1 MIRFE
6 HVSKAYLGGRQALQ
20 GVTFHLQ
27 PGEMAFL
34 TGHSGAGKSTLLKL
48 ICGIERPSA
57 GKIWF
62 SGHDIS
68 RLKNR
73 EVPFLRR
80 QIGMIFQDHHLL
92 MDRTVFDNVA
102 IPLIIAGASYDDIR
116 RRVSAAL
123 DKVGLLDKAKNFP
136 IQLSGGEQQRVG
148 IARAVVNKPA
158 VLLADEPTGN
168 LDDALS
174 EGILRLFEEFNRV
187 GVTVLMATHDMGLIS
202 RRSYRM
208 LTLSDGHLHGGQGVN
223 KRDAMNQIR
232 QFGGKFDRFR
242 KPQGGGDGNRNAP
255 KRAKAAPKPANRKTN
270 VFNEQVRY
278 AFQGAL
284 QDLKSKPLA
293 TFLTVMVIAISLTL
307 PSVCYMVYKNVHQAA
322 SQYYPSPQITV
333 YLDKALDDNAAAQ
346 VVGQLQAEQ
355 GVDKVN
361 YLSREEALGE
371 FRNWSG
377 FGGALD
383 MLEENPLPAVA
394 VVIPKLDFQGTESLN
409 TLRDRI
415 TRINGI
421 DEVRMDDSWFA
432 RLAALTGLVGRVA
445 AMIGVL
451 MVAAVFLVIGN
462 SVRLSIFARR
472 DTINVQKLIGATDG
486 FILRPFLYGGALL
499 GFTGAF
505 LSLILSEI
513 LVMRLSSAVTEVA
526 QVFGTKFDI
535 SGLGFDECLLLLLVC
550 SMIGWVAAWLATVQ
564 HLRHF
569 TPD

>member
-1 MIRFE
+1 M
-6 HVSKAYLGGRQALQ
+6 
-20 GVTFHLQ
+20 
-27 PGEMAFL
+27 
-34 TGHSGAGKSTLLKL
+34 
-48 ICGIERPSA
+48 
-57 GKIWF
+57 
-62 SGHDIS
+62 
-68 RLKNR
+68 
-73 EVPFLRR
+73 
-80 QIGMIFQDHHLL
+80 
-92 MDRTVFDNVA
+92 
-102 IPLIIAGASYDDIR
+102 
-116 RRVSAAL
+116 
-123 DKVGLLDKAKNFP
+123 
-136 IQLSGGEQQRVG
+136 
-148 IARAVVNKPA
+148 
-158 VLLADEPTGN
+158 
-168 LDDALS
+168 
-174 EGILRLFEEFNRV
+174 
-187 GVTVLMATHDMGLIS
+187 
-202 RRSYRM
+202 
-208 LTLSDGHLHGGQGVN
+208 N
-223 KRDAMNQIR
+223 KRDALNHIR
-232 QFGGKFDRFR
+232 QFSSRLDRFR
-242 KPQGGGDGNRNAP
+242 KSAAGSGEGNRNTP
-255 KRAKAAPKPANRKTN
+255 RRGKATNKPPSRKTN

-278 AFQGAL
+278 AWHGAL

-307 PSVCYMVYKNVHQAA
+307 PSVCYMVYKNVNQAA

-333 YLDKALDDNAAAQ
+333 YFDKTLDDNAAQQ
-346 VVGQLQAEQ
+346 VVGQLQSEQ
-355 GVDKVN
+355 GVEKVN
-361 YLSREEALGE
+361 YLSREDALGE

-394 VVIPKLDFQGTESLN
+394 VVVPKLDFQSTDSLN

-415 TRINGI
+415 SHLQGI

-432 RLAALTGLVGRVA
+432 RLASLTGLVGRVS

-499 GFTGAF
+499 GFSGAF

-526 QVFGTKFDI
+526 KVFGTQFEL
-535 SGLGFDECLLLLLVC
+535 SGLSFDECLLLLLVC
-550 SMIGWVAAWLATVQ
+550 SMIGWIAAWLATVQ

>member
-1 MIRFE
+1 M
-6 HVSKAYLGGRQALQ
+6 
-20 GVTFHLQ
+20 
-27 PGEMAFL
+27 
-34 TGHSGAGKSTLLKL
+34 
-48 ICGIERPSA
+48 
-57 GKIWF
+57 
-62 SGHDIS
+62 
-68 RLKNR
+68 
-73 EVPFLRR
+73 
-80 QIGMIFQDHHLL
+80 
-92 MDRTVFDNVA
+92 
-102 IPLIIAGASYDDIR
+102 
-116 RRVSAAL
+116 
-123 DKVGLLDKAKNFP
+123 
-136 IQLSGGEQQRVG
+136 
-148 IARAVVNKPA
+148 
-158 VLLADEPTGN
+158 
-168 LDDALS
+168 
-174 EGILRLFEEFNRV
+174 
-187 GVTVLMATHDMGLIS
+187 
-202 RRSYRM
+202 
-208 LTLSDGHLHGGQGVN
+208 N

-232 QFGGKFDRFR
+232 QFGSKFDRLR
-242 KPQGGGDGNRNAP
+242 NAAGGGGGGRNAP
-255 KRAKAAPKPANRKTN
+255 KRPKAAPNPASRKSN

-278 AFQGAL
+278 AWHGAL
-284 QDLKSKPLA
+284 QDLKSTPLA

-307 PSVCYMVYKNVHQAA
+307 PSVCYMVYKNVSSAA

-333 YLDKALDDNAAAQ
+333 YLEKTLDDDAAAR

-361 YLSREEALGE
+361 YLSRDEALGE

-383 MLEENPLPAVA
+383 RV
-394 VVIPKLDFQGTESLN
+394 
-409 TLRDRI
+409 
-415 TRINGI
+415 TRIQGV

-432 RLAALTGLVGRVA
+432 RLSSLTGLVGRVS

-486 FILRPFLYGGALL
+486 FILRPFLYGGAML
-499 GFTGAF
+499 GFSGAF

-526 QVFGTKFDI
+526 KVFGTQFEL
-535 SGLGFDECLLLLLVC
+535 SGLGFDECLLMLIVC

>member
-1 MIRFE
+1 M
-6 HVSKAYLGGRQALQ
+6 
-20 GVTFHLQ
+20 
-27 PGEMAFL
+27 
-34 TGHSGAGKSTLLKL
+34 
-48 ICGIERPSA
+48 
-57 GKIWF
+57 
-62 SGHDIS
+62 
-68 RLKNR
+68 
-73 EVPFLRR
+73 
-80 QIGMIFQDHHLL
+80 
-92 MDRTVFDNVA
+92 
-102 IPLIIAGASYDDIR
+102 
-116 RRVSAAL
+116 
-123 DKVGLLDKAKNFP
+123 
-136 IQLSGGEQQRVG
+136 
-148 IARAVVNKPA
+148 
-158 VLLADEPTGN
+158 
-168 LDDALS
+168 
-174 EGILRLFEEFNRV
+174 
-187 GVTVLMATHDMGLIS
+187 
-202 RRSYRM
+202 
-208 LTLSDGHLHGGQGVN
+208 N
-223 KRDAMNQIR
+223 KREAMNHIR
-232 QFGGKFDRFR
+232 QFGGRLDRIR
-242 KPQGGGDGNRNAP
+242 QSVGKGGGDGRNAP
-255 KRAKAAPKPANRKTN
+255 KRPKAAPKPANRKTN

-278 AFQGAL
+278 AWQGAL

-307 PSVCYMVYKNVHQAA
+307 PSVCYMVYKNVNTAA

-333 YLDKALDDNAAAQ
+333 YLEKTLDDDAAAK

-361 YLSREEALGE
+361 YLSRDEALGE

-394 VVIPKLDFQGTESLN
+394 VVIPKIDFQTTDALN
-409 TLRDRI
+409 TLRDRVAQI
-415 TRINGI
+415 QGVN
-421 DEVRMDDSWFA
+421 EVRMDDSWFA
-432 RLAALTGLVGRVA
+432 RLASITGLVGRVS

-499 GFTGAF
+499 GFSGAF

-526 QVFGTKFDI
+526 RVFGTQFEL
-535 SGLGFDECLLLLLVC
+535 SGLSFDECLLLLLVS

>member
-1 MIRFE
+1 M
-6 HVSKAYLGGRQALQ
+6 
-20 GVTFHLQ
+20 
-27 PGEMAFL
+27 
-34 TGHSGAGKSTLLKL
+34 
-48 ICGIERPSA
+48 
-57 GKIWF
+57 
-62 SGHDIS
+62 
-68 RLKNR
+68 
-73 EVPFLRR
+73 
-80 QIGMIFQDHHLL
+80 
-92 MDRTVFDNVA
+92 
-102 IPLIIAGASYDDIR
+102 
-116 RRVSAAL
+116 
-123 DKVGLLDKAKNFP
+123 
-136 IQLSGGEQQRVG
+136 
-148 IARAVVNKPA
+148 
-158 VLLADEPTGN
+158 
-168 LDDALS
+168 
-174 EGILRLFEEFNRV
+174 
-187 GVTVLMATHDMGLIS
+187 
-202 RRSYRM
+202 
-208 LTLSDGHLHGGQGVN
+208 N
-223 KRDAMNQIR
+223 KRDAINQIR
-232 QFGGKFDRFR
+232 QFGGRLDRLR
-242 KPQGGGDGNRNAP
+242 KSVSSSGDGGRNAP
-255 KRAKAAPKPANRKTN
+255 KRGKPAPKPNSRKTN

-278 AFQGAL
+278 AWQGAL

-307 PSVCYMVYKNVHQAA
+307 PSVCYMVYKNVNTAA

-333 YLDKALDDNAAAQ
+333 YLEKTLDDDAAAK

-361 YLSREEALGE
+361 YLSRDEALGE

-394 VVIPKLDFQGTESLN
+394 VVIPKIDFQTTDALN
-409 TLRDRI
+409 TLRDRVAQI
-415 TRINGI
+415 QGVN
-421 DEVRMDDSWFA
+421 EVRMDDSWFA
-432 RLAALTGLVGRVA
+432 RLASITGLVGRVS

-472 DTINVQKLIGATDG
+472 DTSNVQKLIGATDG

-499 GFTGAF
+499 GFSGAF

-526 QVFGTKFDI
+526 RVFGTQFEL
-535 SGLGFDECLLLLLVC
+535 SGLSFDECLLLLLVS